1 MVSVPEV
8 MGLQWS
14 CNVSVPEV
22 TGFQWSF
29 TVSVP
34 EVTLHPVELYGDRPL
49 SGVVL
54 SVFLR

>member
-22 TGFQWSF
+22 TGIQWSF

-34 EVTLHPVELYGDRPL
+34 EVTQHPVELYGQC
-49 SGVVL
+49 
-54 SVFLR
+54 F